1 MNSLTLSCISYSLT
15 QNHVTLKDW
24 EEKLV
29 KEITVLM
36 RNGSKVIVYPEL
48 FLMSLCDY
56 FSGAQTD
63 QMRMISNY
71 TQETLLPRLSKEL
84 FGHDLFLVLGTGPR
98 VKNNQLYN
106 SSPVFHDDKWV
117 FQDKIHLTPWETDF
131 TAGHEVHLF
140 NFHHLKTA
148 VLICFDIEQP
158 TLAFQLKEEGIDFLI
173 VPSATTNKN
182 GNQRVNRCASSRSIE
197 LGACVVTVPLVGNS
211 TCDLVDYNEGRQG
224 FFLPAQESV
233 QTAQEQFSS
242 YSHRE
247 HVIHQFE
254 LDLEMMKKLK
264 EVDSETKPYF
274 KQDQKISFAK

>member
-1 MNSLTLSCISYSLT
+1 MNSITLSCVSYSLT
-15 QNHVTLKDW
+15 QTHVTLKDW

-29 KEITVLM
+29 KEITALM
-36 RNGSKVIVYPEL
+36 RNGSKVIVYPEF
-48 FLMSLCDY
+48 FLLSLCDY
-56 FSGAQTD
+56 FSGSLTD

-84 FGHDLFLVLGTGPR
+84 YGHDLMLVLGSGPR
-98 VKNNQLYN
+98 AKNHQIYN
-106 SSPVFHDDKWV
+106 SCPIFLNDKWT
-117 FQDKIHLTPWETDF
+117 FQDKIHLTPWESDF
-131 TAGHEVHLF
+131 IPGHEVHLF

-148 VLICFDIEQP
+148 ILICFDIEQP
-158 TLAFQLKEEGIDFLI
+158 SLALQLKEEGIDFII

-182 GNQRVNRCASSRSIE
+182 GNQRVNRCASARSIE

-224 FFLPAQESV
+224 FFLPAQESIH
-233 QTAQEQFSS
+233 TAQEQYSS

-254 LDLEMMKKLK
+254 LDLDMMRKVK

-274 KQDQKISFAK
+274 KQDQKISFIK